1 MEKQMEK
8 KNVVKKVGTLILAFM
23 MLLAMGSVSLA
34 RWSYLHACSSDL
46 EDKSTLFSRK
56 LELYADVEVYDGNY
70 CGIEAQLQKST
81 DGGETWEDVDGKCWD
96 VYEEKTF
103 AYIDE
108 TFKVSGAGKY
118 RCLVMHIAYTDAGLE
133 IEAEPFYTNT
143 VTLY

>member
-8 KNVVKKVGTLILAFM
+8 KNVVKKLGTLILAFM
-23 MLLAMGSVSLA
+23 MLLAMGTVSLA
-34 RWSYLHACSSDL
+34 RWTCIRDCTNDLSD
-46 EDKSTLFSRK
+46 ESTWLTKK
-56 LELYADVEVYDGNY
+56 LKFYADMDVYSGNY

-96 VYEEKTF
+96 VYEEDTF
-103 AYIDE
+103 AYIEE

-118 RCLVMHIAYTDAGLE
+118 RCVVVYSAYTEKGMQM
-133 IEAEPFYTNT
+133 EAEIFYTNI